1 MSTPSRVLPLLLSLL
16 LLSACASPAPR
27 PSTELPPLAEG
38 EGRTLFYRGCGVL
51 GSAIRPQIKLAGD
64 TVGRAFPS
72 AVFFVDRV
80 PGDYP
85 LHFDAETGRGP
96 DIRLAA
102 GETVYVELAPDQG
115 VEQGRL
121 QASLRPAE
129 EGREAIARLPLL
141 DDPRR

>member
-1 MSTPSRVLPLLLSLL
+1 MSPGLLRPVGLLPLVLLA
-16 LLSACASPAPR
+16 ACASTRPPAL
-27 PSTELPPLAEG
+27 TELPPLAAEQ
-38 EGRTLFYRGCGVL
+38 GRVVFYRGCGVL

-72 AVFFVDRV
+72 AVFFVDRA

-85 LHFDAETGRGP
+85 LHFDAEVGRGP
-96 DIRLAA
+96 QIRLAA
-102 GETVYVELAPDQG
+102 GETVYVELAPNQG

-129 EGREAIARLPLL
+129 EGRKAIARLPLL